1 MAVTDRDREGGK
13 GLPPNDRPSKRRKR
27 AKARDT
33 LLGARGDTAR
43 WYTLD
48 GKELA
53 RAVNNIADVLYRDQ
67 QSRRTRYKLNQSLF
81 EGFPMTAYTA
91 EGYTRLPADGVYD
104 DPDPRRLIRS
114 AVQTARAEIYS
125 KQKPKGQAQTS
136 GADWKTRRKAQKL
149 DRLHEGI
156 LNQRQ
161 GGYPNVWALMW
172 DRGAEAA
179 TQGTG
184 PVKVVLDVEAEQV
197 VHEEV
202 PCCELYYDPC
212 EGKNPRTLTQLSPI
226 DTDVAIGKFCQKE
239 GDDGGNLR
247 RRLAIES
254 AQPFERGDS
263 ARTPKTTRPVRMTE
277 IWRLP
282 DGPTRPGRRAVVI
295 GDEVMDESEWVAPA
309 FPFVFL
315 HWERHRNSPWGQGI
329 AQEGERAAMN
339 ANDLHDRLLSR
350 QRIAAGKRTYYT
362 AAVGID
368 VELLKGNDEET
379 LIPVPAGAPFPTSDV
394 SPPFGPAEVQFA
406 EMEVRNFWDSTG
418 ISQVS
423 AAARRE
429 QGVDS
434 GAAIRTLN
442 DTKAGRQLDKAQ
454 NFEQAF
460 VDLAYQHLY
469 RARELAAINPK
480 AVLRYPGGR
489 VLRDVAVADCLIDDK
504 DFSWNI
510 APAAN
515 LPNDPAGR
523 QSLVGELYASQIIS
537 QETYKQLLN
546 WPDLEK
552 ELNVSS
558 VEQEYID
565 SLIDKYL
572 DADPDKWQA
581 GDYESPEGFLL
592 DKNTALLRVSA
603 AYFQAKIDKAPTFN
617 TDLLR
622 RYAQELDVLIQR
634 AMSAQ
639 AAAQAPPP
647 GMPPGPGGPMLP
659 APIPGPGLPA
669 GPPAPPM
676 LGP

>member
-1 MAVTDRDREGGK
+1 MPSLKAS
-13 GLPPNDRPSKRRKR
+13 LPSNKPSKRLAKKR
-27 AKARDT
+27 RDT
-33 LLGARGDTAR
+33 LLGPKGDTAR
-43 WYTLD
+43 WHLLT
-48 GKELA
+48 GAELA
-53 RAVNNIADVLYRDQ
+53 LAVNNIADALYTDQ
-67 QSRRTRYKLNQSLF
+67 ASRRSRYKRNQSLF
-81 EGFPMTAYTA
+81 EGFPMSAYTA
-91 EGYTRLPADGVYD
+91 EGYARLPDVGVFD
-104 DPDPRRLIRS
+104 DEDPRRLIRS

-149 DRLHEGI
+149 DRLHEGA

-161 GGYPNVWALMW
+161 SGYSNVWALMW

-179 TQGTG
+179 TQGTA
-184 PVKVVLDVEAEQV
+184 PVKVTLDVESEQIL
-197 VHEEV
+197 HEEV
-202 PCCELYYDPC
+202 PCCELYFDPC
-212 EGKNPRTLTQLSPI
+212 EGKSPRTLLQISPI
-226 DTDVAIGKFCQKE
+226 DTDM
-239 GDDGGNLR
+239 
-247 RRLAIES
+247 AIEKYCGEDDPG
-254 AQPFERGDS
+254 ALARRQAIENARPFERGDS

-282 DGPTRPGRRAVVI
+282 NGKIPGKRAVVI
-295 GDEVMDESEWVAPA
+295 GNAVMEEAEWVAPA

-329 AQEGERAAMN
+329 PQEGERAALN
-339 ANDLHDRLLSR
+339 ANDLHERLLDR
-350 QRIAAGKRTYYT
+350 QRNAAGKRTYYEPT
-362 AAVGID
+362 SLD
-368 VELLKGNDEET
+368 VEQLRGNDAET
-379 LIPVPAGAPFPTSDV
+379 LIPVNAGMRFPQSDV
-394 SPPFGPAEVQFA
+394 TPPFGPAEVQLA
-406 EMEVRNFWDSTG
+406 EMEVRNFWDCTG

-469 RARELAAINPK
+469 RARELAALNPK

-546 WPDLEK
+546 WPDLDK

-572 DADPDKWQA
+572 DADPEEWSA
-581 GDYESPEGFLL
+581 GDFESPEGFLL

-622 RYAQELDVLIQR
+622 RYAQELDILIR
-634 AMSAQ
+634 RSMAAQ
-639 AAAQAPPP
+639 AAAQGPPP
-647 GMPPGPGGPMLP
+647 GMPSGPGGPPTIP
-659 APIPGPGLPA
+659 APMPGTGLPA
-669 GPPAPPM
+669 GPPGPPM
-676 LGP
+676 

>member
-1 MAVTDRDREGGK
+1 MTVDTAQ
-13 GLPPNDRPSKRRKR
+13 LPPNDRPSRRKPKKA
-27 AKARDT
+27 AKKRGSRDT
-33 LLGARGDTAR
+33 FLAPRGDTAR
-43 WYTLD
+43 WHTLT
-48 GKELA
+48 GSEMA
-53 RAVNNIADVLYRDQ
+53 AAVNNIADTLYRDQ
-67 QSRRTRYKLNQSLF
+67 SSRRTRYRVNQSLF
-81 EGFPMTAYTA
+81 EGFPMSSYTA
-91 EGYTRLPADGVYD
+91 EGYSRLPIDGVYD

-114 AVQTARAEIYS
+114 AIQTARAEIYS

-149 DRLHEGI
+149 DRLHEGV

-161 GGYPNVWALMW
+161 GSYPNVWALMW
-172 DRGAEAA
+172 DRGAECA
-179 TQGTG
+179 TQGTA
-184 PVKVVLDVEAEQV
+184 PIKVILDVEAEQI

-212 EGKNPRTLTQLSPI
+212 EGKNPRTLLQLSPI
-226 DTDVAIGKFCQKE
+226 DTDLAVSRFCHVE
-239 GDDGGNLR
+239 GDDAGNLR
-247 RRLAIES
+247 RRAAIES

-263 ARTPKTTRPVRMTE
+263 TRTPKTTRPVRLTE

-282 DGPTRPGRRAVVI
+282 DGPKRPGKTAIVI
-295 GDEVMDESEWVAPA
+295 GTEVMAEGDWVAPA

-329 AQEGERAAMN
+329 AQEGERAALN
-339 ANDLHDRLLSR
+339 ANDLHDRLLAR
-350 QRIAAGKRTYYT
+350 QRLAAGKRTYYM
-362 AAVGID
+362 AQSLD

-379 LIPVPAGAPFPTSDV
+379 LIPYQAGMTPPTSDIT
-394 SPPFGPAEVQFA
+394 PPFGPAEVQFA

-469 RARELAAINPK
+469 RARELAALNPK
-480 AVLRYPGGR
+480 AVLRYPGGK
-489 VLRDVAVADCLIDDK
+489 VLRDVAVSDCLIEDK
-504 DFSWNI
+504 DFAWNI

-546 WPDLEK
+546 WPDLDK
-552 ELNVSS
+552 ELNVAS

-572 DADPDKWQA
+572 DADEKEWSA

-617 TDLLR
+617 SDLLR
-622 RYAQELDVLIQR
+622 RYAQELDVLIAR
-634 AMSAQ
+634 AAGM
-639 AAAQAPPP
+639 AAAAAGPPP
-647 GMPPGPGGPMLP
+647 GAPPMMP

-669 GPPAPPM
+669 GPPPM
-676 LGP
+676 PGPM